1 MKKAVGIITQ
11 SYLIGDFYR
20 SILTKLFDDIA
31 EFFTYSLDN
40 GTLRDLKECDLYVRA
55 VTSYDLIRYSWA
67 EPYFPSEDRT
77 VYMNL
82 TFTRHAVDV
91 VCAYPSGTTAL
102 LVNQSRHMA
111 MESISQLYHIGLKGV
126 QLLPYAPE
134 MEAVPE
140 AELAFAPGEVDLVP
154 SGIRAVDLG
163 PRFPS
168 ANTVCEIA
176 LKLGNAFFLESK
188 KFARYTASLADV
200 DYSLQRI
207 SSANLTM
214 ENKLE
219 IILNTLDEGIVC
231 TDESGR
237 VNLINKT
244 AQRLLGVRRKD
255 TLGRSAAEMF
265 PELTFVVKAFSQP
278 QLLNVRGAEIG
289 VTITPLQIGDR
300 QVGTF
305 AVLRHFEGE
314 ESRQTTLRLQKAT
327 KNHRVRYTF
336 DDIAGNSPAITKAK
350 EIAGRMAG
358 NNASVM
364 LQGES
369 GTGKEL
375 FAQAIHSASL
385 RRDGPFIAVNCA
397 ALTETLLESE
407 LFGYVDGAFT
417 GAKKGGKPGLFECA
431 HQGTLFLDEIET
443 MSSALQVKLLRVL
456 QEREVVRI
464 GSVDVIPV
472 DVRILSA
479 TNEDL
484 LRKVRQGK
492 FRQDLYYRLSVIP
505 LQIPPLRER
514 REDIL
519 QLANTFL
526 HQLGAD
532 LILSDQVKV
541 TLIQYSWPGNVR
553 ELRNCMEYLMYMGCH
568 VVNVEDLP
576 PPLQGHPAAAL
587 VAGESDGLAHQERRL
602 LQILGEF
609 YLRHQGVGR
618 QGLVRA
624 CVERGFAIS
633 EHEVRQSLQLFQEYG
648 WASIGRGRS
657 GTHLTSAGY
666 RRYQQLLAAPP
677 EDEGSSLSV

>member
-1 MKKAVGIITQ
+1 MKKAIGIITQ
-11 SYLIGDFYR
+11 SCLIADFYR
-20 SILTKLFDDIA
+20 GILEELFDDIA
-31 EFFTYSLDN
+31 EIFTYSLDN
-40 GTLRDLKECDLYVRA
+40 GTLRELKECDLYVRA
-55 VTSYDLIRYSWA
+55 VTSYDLIHYSWA
-67 EPYFPSEDRT
+67 EPYFPPEERT
-77 VYMNL
+77 VYMDL
-82 TFTRHAVDV
+82 TFSRRAADR
-91 VCAYPSGTTAL
+91 VCAYPPGTTAL
-102 LVNQSRHMA
+102 LVNQNRHMA
-111 MESISQLYHIGLKGV
+111 MESISQLYHIGLKGI

-134 MEAVPE
+134 METVPE

-154 SGIRAVDLG
+154 PGIQAVDLG
-163 PRFPS
+163 PRFPT

-176 LKLGNAFFLESK
+176 LKLGDAFFLESK
-188 KFARYTASLADV
+188 KFARYTLSLADV

-207 SSANLTM
+207 SSDNLTM

-219 IILNTLDEGIVC
+219 MILNTLDEGIVC
-231 TDESGR
+231 TNENGQ

-244 AQRLLGVRRKD
+244 AQRLLGVRRMD
-255 TLGRSAAEMF
+255 ALGCPAAEVF
-265 PELTFVVKAFSQP
+265 PELPFDTGASGQP
-278 QLLNVRGAEIG
+278 RLLNVRGVETG
-289 VTITPLQIGDR
+289 VTITSLRIGDR
-300 QVGTF
+300 PVGAF
-305 AVLRHFEGE
+305 AVLRHFANE

-327 KNHRVRYTF
+327 KNHRARYTF
-336 DDIAGNSPAITKAK
+336 DDIAGSSPAITKAK

-358 NNASVM
+358 NDASVM

-407 LFGYVDGAFT
+407 LFGYVEGAFT

-484 LRKVRQGK
+484 LRKVRQGR

-505 LQIPPLRER
+505 LRLPPLRER

-519 QLANTFL
+519 QLAETFL
-526 HQLGAD
+526 RQLGAD
-532 LILSDQVKV
+532 LVLSDRVKV
-541 TLIQYSWPGNVR
+541 ALIQHNWPGNVR
-553 ELRNCMEYLMYMGCH
+553 ELRNCMEYLMHMGRH
-568 VVNVEDLP
+568 MVDVEDLP
-576 PPLQGHPAAAL
+576 ETIQGRPAAAL
-587 VAGESDGLAHQERRL
+587 VSSESGGLTYQERRL
-602 LQILGEF
+602 LQILGEL
-609 YLRHQGVGR
+609 YRQHQGVGR

-633 EHEVRQSLQLFQEYG
+633 EHEVRQALQIFQEHG
-648 WASIGRGRS
+648 WATIGRGRR

-666 RRYQQLLAAPP
+666 QRYQQLLAAPM
-677 EDEGSSLSV
+677 EDEVAHSI